1 MWHTSWIFQ
10 DLFGPR
16 RLLVLR
22 HRVFNQSL
30 THSINQSIIHSFNHS
45 FIQSFIYSFIQS
57 YYLPAKFIHDNFLKL
72 IQPTADKINFS
83 LDNSFAVTQRIA
95 AYTDIVRSQLSTTT
109 SYYCLQRSSSSSSQ
123 SVISIY
129 LYLHSELIVTRS
141 SCTLVEPPN
150 DYYNADNNRAGL
162 SFRRALCQM

>member
-1 MWHTSWIFQ
+1 VYLISH
-10 DLFGPR
+10 
-16 RLLVLR
+16 
-22 HRVFNQSL
+22 SL
-30 THSINQSIIHSFNHS
+30 TQSINHSIIHSFNHS

-109 SYYCLQRSSSSSSQ
+109 SYYCLQRSSSSSQ

-129 LYLHSELIVTRS
+129 LYLHSERIVTRS

>member
-95 AYTDIVRSQLSTTT
+95 AYTDIVRSQLQQAIVFSAAAAAAAAV
-109 SYYCLQRSSSSSSQ
+109 SQ
-123 SVISIY
+123 SVCY
-129 LYLHSELIVTRS
+129 
-141 SCTLVEPPN
+141 PAPAP
-150 DYYNADNNRAGL
+150 DYWNKGGHGQFWGAHGVAWSASL
-162 SFRRALCQM
+162 